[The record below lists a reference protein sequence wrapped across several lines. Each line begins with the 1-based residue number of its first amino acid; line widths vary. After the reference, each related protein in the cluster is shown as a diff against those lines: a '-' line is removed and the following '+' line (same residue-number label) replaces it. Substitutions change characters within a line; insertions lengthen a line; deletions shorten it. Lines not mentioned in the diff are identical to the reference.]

1 MLAAA
6 RPVCN
11 ESLAPP
17 PAQASGIKRIFTRSG
32 DGQQG
37 PGRGGGRTGTGG
49 GVLERLAK
57 ERRARLAAERLLE
70 QKKRELQAA
79 NQQLA
84 LHARALSDQIVEQ
97 RRGLARALSEAASL
111 KGQNVRVLSD
121 LEHATSLARIAQ
133 TRLWDALETVRDGFA
148 VFDCDLRLVAA
159 NRAWLNFFEGEIALS
174 QGVTYDA
181 VLRVASQHGLIE
193 LDGRD
198 PLDWHHEMTARIRR
212 AQIEPCVVRL
222 PGGRH
227 INMIDRWGSDGDL
240 VCLTQDIT
248 ATIQR
253 EAELQ
258 EARDRAEAAN
268 RAKSAFLA
276 NMSHEIRTPMNGV
289 VGMADLL
296 CETEMTEDQR
306 LFAETIRSSGEA
318 LLTIINDV
326 LDYSRIEAERM
337 QLYPEP
343 FDLERCLHEVMLL
356 LQPAAREK
364 GLKLLVDFDLFLP
377 TRFIADPGRMRQVLT
392 NLIGNA
398 VKFTLRGHVL
408 ARVVGIE
415 LADASYE
422 LHVTVEDTGI
432 GIEPEQVG
440 HIFGQFNQV
449 ESASNRKFEGTG
461 LGLAIT
467 RHLVELM
474 GGSVWV
480 DSVPGEGSCFGF
492 RVVLTPAEPR
502 GDSDTPS
509 TPIRL
514 KCAMVVDDLL
524 INRVILERQL
534 ETYGLE
540 VTLCRSAAEA
550 LHVIESGAEFDLVLT
565 DHEMPG
571 MTGLDLAQRLRAGG
585 MQVPILLLT
594 SNPEA
599 AQAKVGTDQAGAM
612 DRSGDLSGIMQ
623 KPILRSDL
631 FRTLQQL
638 SCIAPD
644 SEAVLPPAL
653 ETPPEEE
660 GRQMRVLAAE
670 DNRTNQLVFRKMV
683 KEFDIAL
690 EFAGNGREAVEIW
703 QSWQPDLIFMDISM
717 PEMDGREATRA
728 IRSAEI
734 GQNRHV
740 PIVALTA
747 HAMAGDAESILAA
760 GVDHYLTKPLKK
772 SAIAERIAA
781 HCPPEARPPLP
792 AGMEG

>member
-1 MLAAA
+1 M
-6 RPVCN
+6 
-11 ESLAPP
+11 
-17 PAQASGIKRIFTRSG
+17 
-32 DGQQG
+32 
-37 PGRGGGRTGTGG
+37 
-49 GVLERLAK
+49 LERLAK

-97 RRGLARALSEAASL
+97 RQGLAQALSEAASL
-111 KGQNVRVLSD
+111 KGQNTRVLSD
-121 LEHATSLARIAQ
+121 LERATSLARIAQ

-148 VFDCDLRLVAA
+148 VFDSDLRLVTA
-159 NRAWLNFFEGEIALS
+159 NRAWLSFFEGEIALS

-181 VLRVASQHGLIE
+181 VLKIAAQHGLIE

-212 AQIEPCVVRL
+212 TQIEPCVLRL

-227 INMIDRWGSDGDL
+227 INMIDRWGRDGDL

-248 ATIQR
+248 ATIAR

-258 EARDRAEAAN
+258 EARDKAEAAN

-296 CETEMTEDQR
+296 CETELTEDQR

-364 GLKLLVDFDLFLP
+364 GLRLLVDFDLFLP

-398 VKFTLRGHVL
+398 VKFTPRGHVL

-415 LADASYE
+415 LADARYE

-432 GIEPEQVG
+432 GIAPEHVEL
-440 HIFGQFNQV
+440 IFGQFNQV
-449 ESASNRKFEGTG
+449 DTASNRKFEGTG

-467 RHLVELM
+467 RQLIEMM

-480 DSVPGEGSCFGF
+480 DSVPSEGSCFGF
-492 RVVLTPAEPR
+492 RLPLTPAEPR
-502 GDSDTPS
+502 AEGDRPA

-540 VTLCRSAAEA
+540 VTLCRSATEA
-550 LHVIESGAEFDLVLT
+550 LKVIEQGAEFDLVLT

-571 MTGLDLAQRLRAGG
+571 MTGLDLAQRLREGG
-585 MQVPILLLT
+585 MRVPILLLT
-594 SNPEA
+594 SDPETAQMAA
-599 AQAKVGTDQAGAM
+599 AQTAAGAG
-612 DRSGDLSGIMQ
+612 GDLTGILQ
-623 KPILRSDL
+623 KPVLRSEL
-631 FRTLQQL
+631 FRTLQDL
-638 SCIAPD
+638 SCIAPEPD
-644 SEAVLPPAL
+644 APP
-653 ETPPEEE
+653 PPPGRAPEP

-683 KEFDIAL
+683 KDFDIAL

-703 QSWQPDLIFMDISM
+703 DGWRPDLIFMDISM

-728 IRSAEI
+728 IRRAEA
-734 GQNRHV
+734 GSDRHV

-792 AGMEG
+792 VGMEV